1 MNYGYTR
8 ISTASQEGN
17 TSLSAQAE
25 EILARYPDAEII
37 SEVFS
42 GAEKRVKF
50 EALID
55 KMQPGDLLCCTKLDR
70 FCRTT
75 KEGLEYIDKL
85 REKGCSVHL
94 FDVGLIENSPTGRL
108 LVGVLLAFAE
118 FERAK
123 TAERTGEGKEKAR
136 QNPNFRDGR
145 PPKFTQYQ
153 LDNAVRLLENNSY
166 KQVENMTGISISTIQ
181 RHKNRLKAGK

>member
-108 LVGVLLAFAE
+108 LVGVCLHLLNLKE
-118 FERAK
+118 QKRLKGPERAK
-123 TAERTGEGKEKAR
+123 KKQGRIRILETEDR
-136 QNPNFRDGR
+136 QSSR
-145 PPKFTQYQ
+145 
-153 LDNAVRLLENNSY
+153 
-166 KQVENMTGISISTIQ
+166 STS
-181 RHKNRLKAGK
+181 